1 MRKYGIASCFFDDHK
16 EYILYNLGRVR
27 SDIQKCIGGN
37 AMVYVFLADGF
48 EEIEA
53 LTPVDLLR
61 RAGADVETVSIY
73 PGRKTV
79 TGARGIEVNADI
91 TIDGAGIDKAEILVL
106 PGGMP
111 GTVNLLECKTL
122 MDMVDTQNAKGK
134 RIAAICAAPARI
146 LGAKGMLEGRRA
158 TCYPGMEDMLS
169 GATPVIETVVTDGNI
184 TTSRGLGT
192 AVDFACELITLLL
205 GKERSDEIRA
215 SVVA

>member
-1 MRKYGIASCFFDDHK
+1 
-16 EYILYNLGRVR
+16 
-27 SDIQKCIGGN
+27 
-37 AMVYVFLADGF
+37 MVYVFLADGF

-61 RAGADVETVSIY
+61 RAGVTVRTVSIY
-73 PGRKTV
+73 PGRKNV
-79 TGARGIEVNADI
+79 TGARAIETVADL
-91 TIDGAGIDKAEILVL
+91 TIDMIDEPADVYVL

-111 GTVNLLECKTL
+111 GTVNLLECRML
-122 MDMVDTQNAKGK
+122 MDMIDKANADGK

-146 LGAKGMLEGRRA
+146 LGQRGMLKGKQA
-158 TCYPGMEDMLS
+158 TCYPGLEDLLE
-169 GATPVIETVVTDGNI
+169 GATPVIKTVVTDGNI

-192 AVDFACELITLLL
+192 AVDFACELISLLC